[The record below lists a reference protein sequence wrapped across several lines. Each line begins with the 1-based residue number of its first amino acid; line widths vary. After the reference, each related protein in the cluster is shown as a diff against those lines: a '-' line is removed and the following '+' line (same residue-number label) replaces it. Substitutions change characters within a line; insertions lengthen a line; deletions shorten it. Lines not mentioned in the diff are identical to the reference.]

1 MARLRTRPHPI
12 AAVLG
17 FLIFGPILAAAAL
30 LYCVAY
36 LLAALLRLASRR
48 RA

>member
-12 AAVLG
+12 AAFLG

-30 LYCVAY
+30 LYFVAY
-36 LLAALLRLASRR
+36 LLVALLRLAGGR